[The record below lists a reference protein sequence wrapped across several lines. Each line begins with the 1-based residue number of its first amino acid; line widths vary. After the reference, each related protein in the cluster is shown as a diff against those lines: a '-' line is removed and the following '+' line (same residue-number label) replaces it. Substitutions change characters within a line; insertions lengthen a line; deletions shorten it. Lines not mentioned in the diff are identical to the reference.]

1 MGVTSCGWTLRPV
14 QGLSNILHI
23 LCSHAS
29 AQDSTHYTDNRN
41 TQRELKMALHRI
53 SSDHRRTP
61 YPAPLL
67 LRYNAIHFFL
77 VNMLC
82 MAQCTSA
89 ASTARGGFDGPAQLQ
104 GATVS
109 PDWGGD
115 ITSSAPFGSQFF
127 NDKELKRWQQI
138 TAISQHTTHPTGQNM
153 NPPLH
158 NAKNRRHM
166 QEQPLV
172 PLGVRRSP
180 RLAHVSSQN
189 P

>member
-1 MGVTSCGWTLRPV
+1 
-14 QGLSNILHI
+14 
-23 LCSHAS
+23 
-29 AQDSTHYTDNRN
+29 
-41 TQRELKMALHRI
+41 MALHRI
-53 SSDHRRTP
+53 SSDHHRTP

-67 LRYNAIHFFL
+67 LRYNALRFFL

-127 NDKELKRWQQI
+127 NDKELKRWQEI

-158 NAKNRRHM
+158 NATNRRHM

-172 PLGVRRSP
+172 DEARFSDPSP
-180 RLAHVSSQN
+180 FDYNAPTHLLPAPSSQCKDPRAAN
-189 P
+189 AGQSGDCSYGRQSDFMCPCIFH